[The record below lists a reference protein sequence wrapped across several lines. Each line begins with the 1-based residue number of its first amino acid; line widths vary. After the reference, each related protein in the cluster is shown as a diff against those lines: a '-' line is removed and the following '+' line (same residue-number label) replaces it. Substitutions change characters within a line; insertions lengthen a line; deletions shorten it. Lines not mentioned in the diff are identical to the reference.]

1 MLQAAS
7 PTIPWLARSGR
18 RSRSASPRRDG
29 GGASRSERIYLE
41 LRDLIRAGELKPGQR
56 MIEVDLAE
64 RFGVSRTPVRDALQ
78 HLIADGLI
86 SVGVRRGLVITELD
100 APQIVELYALREIL
114 EGFAARLAARH
125 AAEME
130 IETLRQLIARE
141 ASQADPANLAT
152 TNRQFHQAVHRAARN
167 RFLTAS
173 LDGLRDSLVLLGST
187 TFSVPGRPATALEE
201 HKQVVEAIAR
211 GDGEEAERVMR
222 AHIRV
227 AESLRMRMVLEEASS
242 ATVNE

>member
-1 MLQAAS
+1 MRA
-7 PTIPWLARSGR
+7 LAKSGQSR
-18 RSRSASPRRDG
+18 RSATPRG
-29 GGASRSERIYLE
+29 NEGGASRSERIYLE

-64 RFGVSRTPVRDALQ
+64 RFGVSRTPVRDAFQ

-100 APQIVELYALREIL
+100 PPQIVELYALREML

-130 IETLRQLIARE
+130 VETLRQLVDRE
-141 ASQADPANLAT
+141 ASLTDPARLAA

-201 HKQVVEAIAR
+201 HKQVVDAIAR
-211 GDGEEAERVMR
+211 GDGDEAERVMR
-222 AHIRV
+222 AHIRM
-227 AESLRMRMVLEEASS
+227 AESLRMRMVLEEAT
-242 ATVNE
+242 ATTLKEEVKLEG